1 MADRAEDTST
11 QRVCVGAVAG
21 VHGVRGAVRIKTF
34 TEDPKA
40 LADYS
45 GLTDDRG
52 HSVRLKIREVRN
64 DLLIAAIEGVND
76 RDAAQALKGTR
87 LFVPRAA
94 LPEAGTDE
102 YYHADLVGLSVETAD
117 GAPFGR
123 IQAVHDFG
131 AGDVLEIAGEH
142 GVVMVPFTRETVPE
156 VNVSAGRV
164 VIDPP
169 PGLPGIEA
177 EDGA

>member
-1 MADRAEDTST
+1 MADRAEDSST

-34 TEDPKA
+34 TEQPKA
-40 LADYS
+40 LAEYS

-52 HSVRLKIREVRN
+52 RAVHLNIKEVRN
-64 DLLIAAIEGVND
+64 DLIIAAIDGVDD
-76 RDAAQALKGTR
+76 RDAAQALKGTK

-102 YYHADLVGLSVETAD
+102 YYHADLVGLAVEMMD

-123 IQAVHDFG
+123 VQAVHDFG
-131 AGDVLEIAGEH
+131 AGDVLEIVGEN
-142 GVVMVPFTRETVPE
+142 GTVMVPFTREAVPQIDI
-156 VNVSAGRV
+156 SAGCV
-164 VIDPP
+164 VVDPP
-169 PGLPGIEA
+169 PGLLDAER
-177 EDGA
+177 EDGG